1 MGIARGFPLILILV
15 STCFREGGEVA
26 RHESEASYRE
36 LFLGSPQPMWV
47 CHRETRRFLAVN
59 EAALRLYGYRRN
71 EFLELS
77 LAHLLAG
84 EQRVPEAAGDQS
96 STGRHLRRDGSGVEV
111 ELIWHPCRFEGEPA
125 HLVVVQLAAG
135 AGEARDPGE
144 LERQVA
150 ELSCQLAAAQREL
163 ETFSYS
169 ISHDLQAP
177 LRHINGFSQA
187 LLDDY
192 VDSLDHE
199 AREYLS
205 RISQAAGKMSQLI
218 EAIQQL
224 SRVARS
230 ELSRQPV
237 NLSVAAQV
245 IALELKHGAPRRQVE
260 FTIQEGVSGDA
271 DPRLARQLLEI
282 LIGNAWKFS
291 SKKESAS
298 IEFGASQQNGETVY
312 FVKDNGV
319 GFDMSYADKLFSIFH
334 RLHRADEFE
343 GTGVGL
349 AIARRIVGRHGGRI
363 WAESA
368 PERGATFYF
377 TL

>member
-1 MGIARGFPLILILV
+1 MTL
-15 STCFREGGEVA
+15 
-26 RHESEASYRE
+26 HESEVSYRE
-36 LFLGSPQPMWV
+36 LFLGNPQPMLV
-47 CHRETRRFLAVN
+47 CHRKTRRFLEVN
-59 EAALRLYGYRRN
+59 EAAARLYGYRRN
-71 EFLELS
+71 ELLQLS
-77 LAHLLAG
+77 LDNLLAA
-84 EQRVPEAAGDQS
+84 EERVPEAAQERALS
-96 STGRHLRRDGSGVEV
+96 GRHLRKDGSCVEV
-111 ELIWHPCRFEGEPA
+111 ELIWHPCQFKGEPA
-125 HLVVVQLAAG
+125 HLVLLQVETG
-135 AGEARDPGE
+135 RCSTEGEAE
-144 LERQVA
+144 LTRQVA
-150 ELSCQLAAAQREL
+150 ELSRQLAQAKREM

-177 LRHINGFSQA
+177 LRHLNGFSQA

-192 VDSLDHE
+192 AQTLDHQ
-199 AREYLS
+199 AQEYLS

-237 NLSVAAQV
+237 SLSVAAQV
-245 IALELKHGAPRRQVE
+245 IALELKHGAPLRQVDFVIE
-260 FTIQEGVSGDA
+260 KAVSADA
-271 DPRLARQLLEI
+271 DPRLVRQLMEI

-298 IEFGASQQNGETVY
+298 IEFGARQLNGETVY
-312 FVKDNGV
+312 FVKDNGA

-349 AIARRIVGRHGGRI
+349 AIAHRIIGRHGGRI